1 MLAEIILLDHFIQG
15 GDYQKF
21 EYKDSDIVVDN
32 PPFSIENKIIDFY
45 LENNIKF
52 FIFYNGLSSL
62 DSFCKDRDITTV
74 CVCTSITYENNS
86 KVCTSFVTNLDKIKG
101 IRIIKDFINERKYG
115 EIKYKLPDNVIGMK
129 EVMELNKTGNEFYIK
144 KQDFEHIS
152 KFEIRDKKHF
162 FGGGIVLSNTTSKE
176 INKILNKNKYTY
188 EFNEKE
194 NEIIKRLNKGSD

>member
-1 MLAEIILLDHFIQG
+1 MLAEIILSDHFIQG

-21 EYKDSDIVVDN
+21 KYKDGDIVVDN

-62 DSFCKDRDITTV
+62 DSHCKDRNITTI
-74 CVCTSITYENNS
+74 CVCTRITYENNS

-115 EIKYKLPDNVIGMK
+115 EIK
-129 EVMELNKTGNEFYIK
+129 
-144 KQDFEHIS
+144 
-152 KFEIRDKKHF
+152 
-162 FGGGIVLSNTTSKE
+162 
-176 INKILNKNKYTY
+176 
-188 EFNEKE
+188 
-194 NEIIKRLNKGSD
+194 